1 METLSGSA
9 YSLFHFS
16 RTVDLCNKPCY
27 FLSAS
32 RPAYHRRFLCMAE
45 EVGFEPTGQI
55 KADTTD
61 FKSVRLCPLA
71 HSSKYCRGF
80 RTLRSPSFGA
90 FERLLRFSF
99 MDMPITHYLIW
110 RNVHQQLHSLLRD
123 FHLLYRGCYDSWQRG
138 WDLNPYTEKARLLV
152 I

>member
-1 METLSGSA
+1 METLNGSV
-9 YSLFHFS
+9 SISIPLFLRCRLCGFT
-16 RTVDLCNKPCY
+16 TVLLFICVQTSYELAFPM
-27 FLSAS
+27 L
-32 RPAYHRRFLCMAE
+32 AE

-55 KADTTD
+55 KAGTTD

-71 HSSKYCRGF
+71 HSSIRCRGS
-80 RTLRSPSFGA
+80 RTLRSLIQRYL
-90 FERLLRFSF
+90 RLLRFSF
-99 MDMPITHYLIW
+99 MALPITRYIIW

-152 I
+152 V